1 MGNAVME
8 EEKAIAIE
16 ATYEDFDGEIN
27 RWRESFYT
35 IWRWQLTWSFAHR
48 IEIRE
53 RRTGVYLWMLIK
65 PAYKDNILDTMDDL
79 GYREIKTEDV
89 TVGLVSSYDF
99 EGLEDIIFD

>member
-1 MGNAVME
+1 MDNAVME

-35 IWRWQLTWSFAHR
+35 IWRWQLTWSFAYR

-65 PAYKDNILDTMDDL
+65 PAYKANILDTMDDL

-99 EGLEDIIFD
+99 EGLEDLIFD